1 MGEEAC
7 TAEKLTGGNG
17 EGRSFKGR
25 RLGVAVLVGVGSEQ
39 VMFKQRCERSVGNDA
54 LSTYSL
60 STKNRE
66 SDMGERT

>member
-39 VMFKQRCERSVGNDA
+39 VMFKQRCERSVGIDA
-54 LSTYSL
+54 FIYSFFIN
-60 STKNRE
+60 KN
-66 SDMGERT
+66 